1 MYQTLQSQILLGLI
15 LFSVAFALW
24 KGGRPERVGA
34 LFNGVIAIGVT
45 VLQALIH
52 ESLHTTPILIADGLL
67 AMGFLILAIRYAS
80 LWLGA
85 AMILQAVGFMM
96 HSALLL
102 GLIEHPEYFYYAAMN
117 AMSGGVILSIILGTA
132 YAWVVRRRNA
142 RLEREA
148 AA

>member
-1 MYQTLQSQILLGLI
+1 MYQTPTSQALLGLI

-24 KGGRPERVGA
+24 KGGRPERVGS

-45 VLQALIH
+45 VLQAALH
-52 ESLHTTPILIADGLL
+52 ESLHTLPILVADGLL

-85 AMILQAVGFMM
+85 AMILQAIGFMM

-102 GLIEHPEYFYYAAMN
+102 GLIADPEYAYYAAMN
-117 AMSGGVILSIILGTA
+117 AMSGGVLLSIIVGTA
-132 YAWVVRRRNA
+132 YAWVVRRRNDH
-142 RLEREA
+142 LSGEA
-148 AA
+148 V